1 MSVQCVLVTPKRKLA
16 GNLAVKKN
24 FLHFFGEFLVEGTG
38 GSSVF
43 KNFQASIK
51 SDANKLEQK
60 HKSLNWPI
68 HVNFSPEKVLSVDN
82 TVSANENVQQ
92 RQLKH
97 VRRHKRWSVDKV
109 SKL

>member
-1 MSVQCVLVTPKRKLA
+1 
-16 GNLAVKKN
+16 
-24 FLHFFGEFLVEGTG
+24 LHFFGEFLVEGTG

-68 HVNFSPEKVLSVDN
+68 HVNFSPEKVISVDN
-82 TVSANENVQQ
+82 TVLANENVQQ

-109 SKL
+109 GKL